1 MPRVTVF
8 EVAASA
14 GVSLATVDRV
24 LNGRKGVRPAT
35 VERVQAAIG
44 RLGFRRDAFAAG
56 LATRKRE
63 RFLFVLPERGTNS
76 FMNALHDTIAAA
88 AAVLADQ
95 RVLVRTLGYAALD
108 DSALAALLSSL
119 DVAECDG
126 VAVVAVESPPV
137 RHEIDRLVEKNIPV
151 VTLVSDVSPSRRSLF
166 LGIDNKAAGRVAA
179 SLIGRMT
186 GAPMAGTHTPG
197 THTPGTHT
205 AGSPM
210 ADSGRGSIGL
220 FVGRMTLHDHADR
233 RLGFE
238 QVLRREFPHLSLLPT
253 IEGLDDSA
261 VTGPLAARML
271 RRHPDLIGI
280 YSAGAGNRGII
291 AALRADARLPAPVV
305 VAHELTAHARDA
317 LLSGTFTAVLHQD
330 QEQEVEN
337 AVAALRALARTDSFL
352 PRPVRTQIFLRDNVP

>member
-1 MPRVTVF
+1 MAKVTVF

-24 LNGRKGVRPAT
+24 LNARKGVRPAT
-35 VERVQAAIG
+35 VERVQAAIN
-44 RLGFRRDAFAAG
+44 RLGFRRDPFAAG
-56 LATRKRE
+56 LATQRRE
-63 RFLFVLPERGTNS
+63 RYLFVLPGRGTNS
-76 FMNALHDTIAAA
+76 FMNALHDTIANA
-88 AAVLADQ
+88 AAVLGDQ
-95 RVLVRTLGYAALD
+95 RVLVRTLDYVALD
-108 DSALAALLSSL
+108 DTALAALLSSL
-119 DVAECDG
+119 DGAECDG
-126 VAVVAVESPPV
+126 VAVVAMESPPV

-186 GAPMAGTHTPG
+186 GAHVAGT
-197 THTPGTHT
+197 
-205 AGSPM
+205 
-210 ADSGRGSIGL
+210 GRGSIGL
-220 FVGRMTLHDHADR
+220 IVGRMTLHDHADR

-238 QVLRREFPHLSLLPT
+238 QVLRREFPGLTLLPT
-253 IEGLDDSA
+253 IEGRDDSA
-261 VTGPLAARML
+261 VTGPLASRML
-271 RRHPDLIGI
+271 RRYPDLVGI

-291 AALRADARLPAPVV
+291 AALRADARAPAPVV

-337 AVAALRALARTDSFL
+337 AIAALRALARADAFL
-352 PRPVRTQIFLRDNVP
+352 PRTMRTQIFLRDNVP

>member
-1 MPRVTVF
+1 MAKVTVF
-8 EVAASA
+8 DVAASA

-63 RFLFVLPERGTNS
+63 RYLFVLPGRGTNS
-76 FMNALHDTIAAA
+76 FTNALHDTIAAA
-88 AAVLADQ
+88 AAVLSDQ
-95 RVLVRTLGYAALD
+95 RVLVRTLDYAALD
-108 DSALAALLSSL
+108 DAALAALLSSL
-119 DVAECDG
+119 DAAECDG
-126 VAVVAVESPPV
+126 VAVVAMESPAV

-151 VTLVSDVSPSRRSLF
+151 VTLVSDVSPSRRSVF
-166 LGIDNKAAGRVAA
+166 LGIDNTAAGRVAA

-186 GAPMAGTHTPG
+186 GAE
-197 THTPGTHT
+197 
-205 AGSPM
+205 
-210 ADSGRGSIGL
+210 RGSIGL

-238 QVLRREFPHLSLLPT
+238 QVLRREFPDLTLLPT
-253 IEGLDDSA
+253 IEGRDDSA

-271 RRHPDLIGI
+271 RRHPDLVGI
-280 YSAGAGNRGII
+280 YNAGAGNRGII

-330 QEQEVEN
+330 QEQEN
-337 AVAALRALARTDSFL
+337 AVAALRALARGETSFL

>member
-95 RVLVRTLGYAALD
+95 RVLVRTLDYAALD
-108 DSALAALLSSL
+108 DVALAALLSSL

-186 GAPMAGTHTPG
+186 GTPMAGTHTG
-197 THTPGTHT
+197 GTHT
-205 AGSPM
+205 AGSPV

-271 RRHPDLIGI
+271 RRHPDLVGI

-291 AALRADARLPAPVV
+291 AALRADARAPAPVV

-337 AVAALRALARTDSFL
+337 AVAALRALARADSFL

>member
-95 RVLVRTLGYAALD
+95 RVLVRTLDYAALD
-108 DSALAALLSSL
+108 DVALAALLSSL

-186 GAPMAGTHTPG
+186 GASMAGNPVTG
-197 THTPGTHT
+197 I
-205 AGSPM
+205 
-210 ADSGRGSIGL
+210 GRGSIGL

-271 RRHPDLIGI
+271 RRHPDLGGI

-291 AALRADARLPAPVV
+291 AALRADARAPAPVV

-337 AVAALRALARTDSFL
+337 AVAALRALARADSFL

>member
-1 MPRVTVF
+1 MPKVTVF

-24 LNGRKGVRPAT
+24 LNGRKGVRAAT
-35 VERVQAAIG
+35 VERVQAAVG
-44 RLGFRRDAFAAG
+44 RLGYRRDAFAAG

-63 RFLFVLPERGTNS
+63 RYLFVLPGRGTNS

-88 AAVLADQ
+88 AAALADQ
-95 RVLVRTLGYAALD
+95 RVLVRTLDYAALD
-108 DSALAALLSSL
+108 DAALAALLSSI
-119 DVAECDG
+119 DGAECDG

-186 GAPMAGTHTPG
+186 GGAQ
-197 THTPGTHT
+197 
-205 AGSPM
+205 GS
-210 ADSGRGSIGL
+210 ASGSIGL
-220 FVGRMTLHDHADR
+220 IVGRMTLHDHADR

-238 QVLRREFPHLSLLPT
+238 QVLRREFPHLALLPT

-271 RRHPDLIGI
+271 RRHPDLLGI

-337 AVAALRALARTDSFL
+337 AVAALRALARAEAAFL

>member
-1 MPRVTVF
+1 MPKVTVF

-56 LATRKRE
+56 LATQRRE
-63 RFLFVLPERGTNS
+63 RYLFVLPGRGTNS

-95 RVLVRTLGYAALD
+95 RVVVRSLDYAALD
-108 DSALAALLSSL
+108 DTALAGLLSSI
-119 DVAECDG
+119 DGAECDG

-137 RHEIDRLVEKNIPV
+137 RHEIDRLVGKGIPV

-186 GAPMAGTHTPG
+186 GGG
-197 THTPGTHT
+197 Q
-205 AGSPM
+205 GS
-210 ADSGRGSIGL
+210 ARGSIGL

-238 QVLRREFPHLSLLPT
+238 QVLRREFPHLVLLPT

-271 RRHPDLIGI
+271 RRHPDLLGI

-337 AVAALRALARTDSFL
+337 AIAALRALARAEAAFL

>member
-1 MPRVTVF
+1 MPKVTVF

-35 VERVQAAIG
+35 VSRVQAAIN
-44 RLGFRRDAFAAG
+44 RLGFRRDPFAAG
-56 LATRKRE
+56 LATQRRE
-63 RFLFVLPERGTNS
+63 RYLFVLPGRGTNS
-76 FMNALHDTIAAA
+76 FVNALHDTIANA
-88 AAVLADQ
+88 AAVLGDQ
-95 RVLVRTLGYAALD
+95 RVLLRTLDYPALD
-108 DSALAALLSSL
+108 DTALAALLSSP
-119 DVAECDG
+119 DAAECDG

-186 GAPMAGTHTPG
+186 GAHLAGTQMAGTQVAG
-197 THTPGTHT
+197 TQLAGT
-205 AGSPM
+205 
-210 ADSGRGSIGL
+210 GRGSVGL
-220 FVGRMTLHDHADR
+220 IVGRMTLHDHADR

-238 QVLRREFPHLSLLPT
+238 QVLRREFPNLTLLPT
-253 IEGLDDSA
+253 IEGRDDSA
-261 VTGPLAARML
+261 VTGPLASRML
-271 RRHPDLIGI
+271 RRHPDLVGI

-291 AALRADARLPAPVV
+291 AALRADARAPAPVV

-337 AVAALRALARTDSFL
+337 AIAALRALARSDAFL
-352 PRPVRTQIFLRDNVP
+352 PRTMRTQIFLRDNVP

>member
-1 MPRVTVF
+1 MPKVTVF

-24 LNGRKGVRPAT
+24 LNGRKGVRPVT

-56 LATRKRE
+56 LATQRRE
-63 RFLFVLPERGTNS
+63 RYLFVLPGRGTNS

-88 AAVLADQ
+88 TAVLADQ
-95 RVLVRTLGYAALD
+95 RVLVRTLDYAALD
-108 DSALAALLSSL
+108 DTALAVLLSSI
-119 DVAECDG
+119 DGTGCNG

-137 RHEIDRLVEKNIPV
+137 RHEIDRLVEKGIPV

-186 GAPMAGTHTPG
+186 GAHMTGTQMAGI
-197 THTPGTHT
+197 
-205 AGSPM
+205 
-210 ADSGRGSIGL
+210 GRGSIGL
-220 FVGRMTLHDHADR
+220 VVGRMTLHDHADR

-238 QVLRREFPHLSLLPT
+238 QVLRREFPHLTLLPT
-253 IEGLDDSA
+253 VEGRDDST

-271 RRHPDLIGI
+271 RRHPDLVGI

-291 AALRADARLPAPVV
+291 AALRADARQPAPVV

-337 AVAALRALARTDSFL
+337 AIAALRALARAEAAFL

>member
-1 MPRVTVF
+1 MPKVTVF

-63 RFLFVLPERGTNS
+63 RYLFVLPGRGTNS
-76 FMNALHDTIAAA
+76 FMNALHNTIAAA

-95 RVLVRTLGYAALD
+95 RVLVRTRDYAALD
-108 DSALAALLSSL
+108 DTALAALLCSL
-119 DVAECDG
+119 DGTECDG
-126 VAVVAVESPPV
+126 VAVVAVESPSV

-186 GAPMAGTHTPG
+186 GTHMA
-197 THTPGTHT
+197 
-205 AGSPM
+205 
-210 ADSGRGSIGL
+210 ADGRGSIGL

-253 IEGLDDSA
+253 LEGLDNSA

-271 RRHPDLIGI
+271 RRHPDLLGI
-280 YSAGAGNRGII
+280 YNAGAGNRGII
-291 AALRADARLPAPVV
+291 TALRADARAPAPVV
-305 VAHELTAHARDA
+305 VAHELTAHARDV

-337 AVAALRALARTDSFL
+337 AITALRALARADPVL

>member
-1 MPRVTVF
+1 MPKVTVF

-24 LNGRKGVRPAT
+24 LNGRRGVRPAT

-44 RLGFRRDAFAAG
+44 RLGFRRDPFAAG
-56 LATRKRE
+56 LATQRRE
-63 RFLFVLPERGTNS
+63 RYLFVLPGRGTNS
-76 FMNALHDTIAAA
+76 FMNALHDTIGNA
-88 AAVLADQ
+88 AAVLGDQ
-95 RVLVRTLGYAALD
+95 RVLLRTLDYAALD
-108 DSALAALLSSL
+108 DTALAALLSSL
-119 DVAECDG
+119 DGAECDG
-126 VAVVAVESPPV
+126 VAVVAMESPPV

-186 GAPMAGTHTPG
+186 GAHVAGI
-197 THTPGTHT
+197 
-205 AGSPM
+205 
-210 ADSGRGSIGL
+210 GRGSVGL
-220 FVGRMTLHDHADR
+220 IVGRMTLHDHADR

-238 QVLRREFPHLSLLPT
+238 QVLRREFPDLTLLPT
-253 IEGLDDSA
+253 IEGQDDSA
-261 VTGPLAARML
+261 VTGPLASRML
-271 RRHPDLIGI
+271 RRHPDLVGI

-291 AALRADARLPAPVV
+291 AALRADARRPAPVV

-337 AVAALRALARTDSFL
+337 AIAALRALARADAFL
-352 PRPVRTQIFLRDNVP
+352 PRTMRTQIFLRDNVP

>member
-63 RFLFVLPERGTNS
+63 RYLFVLPERGTNS

-95 RVLVRTLGYAALD
+95 RVLLRTLDYAALD
-108 DSALAALLSSL
+108 DAALAALLSSL

-151 VTLVSDVSPSRRSLF
+151 ITLVSDVSPSRRSLF

-186 GAPMAGTHTPG
+186 GAPMAG
-197 THTPGTHT
+197 
-205 AGSPM
+205 
-210 ADSGRGSIGL
+210 SGRGSIGL

-238 QVLRREFPHLSLLPT
+238 QVLRREFPHLCLLPT
-253 IEGLDDSA
+253 VEGLDDSA
-261 VTGPLAARML
+261 VTGPLASRML

-291 AALRADARLPAPVV
+291 AALRADARAPAPVV

-337 AVAALRALARTDSFL
+337 AVAALRALARADPFL

>member
-1 MPRVTVF
+1 MPKVTVF

-56 LATRKRE
+56 LATQRRE
-63 RFLFVLPERGTNS
+63 RYLFVLPGRGTNS

-95 RVLVRTLGYAALD
+95 RVLVRTLDYTALD
-108 DSALAALLSSL
+108 DTALAALLSSL
-119 DVAECDG
+119 DGAGCDG

-137 RHEIDRLVEKNIPV
+137 RHEIDRLVEKGMPV

-186 GAPMAGTHTPG
+186 GAHMTGTQTAGTQA
-197 THTPGTHT
+197 
-205 AGSPM
+205 AGI
-210 ADSGRGSIGL
+210 GRGSIGL
-220 FVGRMTLHDHADR
+220 VVGRMTLHDHADR

-238 QVLRREFPHLSLLPT
+238 QVLRREFPHLTLLPT
-253 IEGLDDSA
+253 IEGRDDSA

-271 RRHPDLIGI
+271 RRHPDLVGI

-291 AALRADARLPAPVV
+291 AALRADGRLPAPVV

-337 AVAALRALARTDSFL
+337 AIAALRALARAEAAFL